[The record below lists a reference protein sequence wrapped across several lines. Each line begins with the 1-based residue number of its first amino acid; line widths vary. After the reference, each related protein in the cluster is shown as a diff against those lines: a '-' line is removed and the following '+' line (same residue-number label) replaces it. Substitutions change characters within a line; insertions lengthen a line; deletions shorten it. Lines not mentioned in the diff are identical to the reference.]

1 LLKFDRD
8 DFFKF
13 IWLVVGNN
21 SYNSHNY
28 VEDGKNSIKF
38 QRIATKWFNRF
49 QSLFVNHYESE
60 HNLSRF
66 IGKFNSK
73 KCLEFF
79 SGKININSNFLIHGF
94 ATSNH
99 LFMDSSTGQPEKK
112 IDYNKRQIVTLEEI
126 ENYLSKFK
134 NKYDFKDDNSYAL
147 VEKFNSPTLYKY
159 IVNRCQAHGN
169 FESPTSIYH
178 LTTSVIFQTNLVIV
192 KWLLGR
198 QFIDRNGNTL
208 LTLSVEHFMGFADG
222 SHDTFPNHLSKPEN
236 TQLLSLLIFR
246 ASLKKDFELFSKFF
260 SMGKVES
267 LEILTGQYLRNPVAV
282 ENLFC
287 NIQQQTN
294 NDTNEEDYRISSV
307 KNNISKIS
315 ELLIKHCRFPQV
327 IVNYILLSCF

>member
-1 LLKFDRD
+1 
-8 DFFKF
+8 
-13 IWLVVGNN
+13 
-21 SYNSHNY
+21 
-28 VEDGKNSIKF
+28 
-38 QRIATKWFNRF
+38 
-49 QSLFVNHYESE
+49 
-60 HNLSRF
+60 
-66 IGKFNSK
+66 
-73 KCLEFF
+73 
-79 SGKININSNFLIHGF
+79 
-94 ATSNH
+94 
-99 LFMDSSTGQPEKK
+99 
-112 IDYNKRQIVTLEEI
+112 
-126 ENYLSKFK
+126 
-134 NKYDFKDDNSYAL
+134 
-147 VEKFNSPTLYKY
+147 
-159 IVNRCQAHGN
+159 
-169 FESPTSIYH
+169 
-178 LTTSVIFQTNLVIV
+178 
-192 KWLLGR
+192 
-198 QFIDRNGNTL
+198 
-208 LTLSVEHFMGFADG
+208 MGFADG